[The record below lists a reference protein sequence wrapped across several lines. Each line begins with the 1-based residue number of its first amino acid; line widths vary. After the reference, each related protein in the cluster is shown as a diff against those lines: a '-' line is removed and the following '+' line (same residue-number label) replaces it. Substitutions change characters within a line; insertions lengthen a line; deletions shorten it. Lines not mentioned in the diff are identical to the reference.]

1 MSGKQGEG
9 EGEGG
14 SQSSPALLPYPAAIS
29 HPLTALI
36 QKRTELRW
44 GLGDWSIFS
53 GSCRKSISACPLEGQ
68 STTALGK
75 WVS

>member
-9 EGEGG
+9 R
-14 SQSSPALLPYPAAIS
+14 SPSSLALVLALLPYPAAIS

-36 QKRTELRW
+36 RKRTELRW

-68 STTALGK
+68 STAALGK